1 MVFTRAAT
9 PVIPSLV
16 DRMGQTL
23 VVKRAVC
30 MLEPF
35 LIKWLDRIWMQ
46 FPAPHSLVVT
56 AT

>member
-1 MVFTRAAT
+1 MLFTRAAT